1 MPDPGRQ
8 NVDLLLCA
16 RWVIPVIPANVVLQD
31 HAIAISD
38 DRITAICPR
47 SEALELYT
55 AQKTIELGHHL
66 LIPGL
71 INAHGHAAMS
81 LFKGIAND
89 KPLQQWL
96 QQDIWPAEQ
105 RWVNAEFVRDGVE
118 LAIAEMLLCG
128 TTCFSDMY
136 FFPEA
141 AAEAS
146 RRAGIRAQFAF
157 PILDFATVWGS
168 GPDHYISMGTELFDQ
183 YKNSALVH
191 IAFGPHAPYTVAP
204 AQLERIAMLS
214 EELQAGVQMHVHETA
229 AEVADAVALH
239 GVRPLRLLKN
249 IGLLNPRMQCVHAC
263 HLDPEDIADLAV
275 TASHVVHCPES
286 NLKLA
291 SGICPVPELAAAGVN
306 IALGT
311 DGAASNN
318 DLDLLGEVRTAALLA
333 KVEAGDAAALPAFQ
347 ALELATINGAR
358 ALGLEQSLGSLE
370 PGKMADLVAIDMD
383 ALRLQPIYSPLSQL
397 IFNQVSDR
405 VSHVWVG
412 GKALLEEGQLK
423 TLDTASIHARARAW
437 SAKITGAT
445 AES

>member
-8 NVDLLLCA
+8 NVDLLLFA

-31 HAIAISD
+31 HAVAITD

-47 SEALELYT
+47 NEAQQHFDAPRTVELS
-55 AQKTIELGHHL
+55 QHL

-96 QQDIWPAEQ
+96 EEDIWPAEQ
-105 RWVNAEFVRDGVE
+105 RWVNAEFVHDGVE

-141 AAEAS
+141 AAQAS

-168 GPDHYISMGTELFDQ
+168 GPDHYISMGIELFDQ
-183 YKNSALVH
+183 YKNSDLVQ
-191 IAFGPHAPYTVAP
+191 IAFGPHAPYTIAP

-214 EELQAGVQMHVHETA
+214 EELQACVQMHLHETA
-229 AEVADAVALH
+229 KEVSVAVAQH

-249 IGLLNPRMQCVHAC
+249 VGLLNPRMQCVHAC
-263 HLDPEDIADLAV
+263 QLDREDIADLAL

-286 NLKLA
+286 NLPRA
-291 SGICPVPELAAAGVN
+291 SGICPVSELASAGVN
-306 IALGT
+306 VALGT
-311 DGAASNN
+311 DSAASNN
-318 DLDLLGEVRTAALLA
+318 DLDLLGEMRTAALLA
-333 KVEAGDAAALPAFQ
+333 KIETNDAAALPAFK

-358 ALGLEQSLGSLE
+358 ALGMEHNLGSLE
-370 PGKMADLVAIDMD
+370 PGKMADIVAVDMS
-383 ALRLQPIYSPLSQL
+383 ALRLQPIYNPLSQL
-397 IFNQVSDR
+397 VFNQLSDR

-423 TLDTASIHARARAW
+423 TLDPESIHARAKAW
-437 SAKITGAT
+437 SDKITGA
-445 AES
+445 SI

>member
-1 MPDPGRQ
+1 MPDQGRQ
-8 NVDLLLCA
+8 KVDSLLFA
-16 RWVIPVIPANVVLQD
+16 RWIIPVIPADIVLRD
-31 HAIAISD
+31 HAIAITD
-38 DRITAICPR
+38 DRIISICSR
-47 SEALELYT
+47 SDALQRFDALRT
-55 AQKTIELGHHL
+55 VELGQHL

-81 LFKGIAND
+81 LFRGIAND

-146 RRAGIRAQFAF
+146 RKAGIRAQLAF

-168 GPDHYISMGTELFDQ
+168 GPDHYISMGIELFDQ
-183 YKNSALVH
+183 YKNSALVQ
-191 IAFGPHAPYTVAP
+191 IAFGPHAPYTIAP

-214 EELQAGVQMHVHETA
+214 EELQACVQMHVHETA
-229 AEVADAVALH
+229 GEVSDAVARH
-239 GVRPLRLLKN
+239 GYRPLRMLKN

-263 HLDPEDIADLAV
+263 HLDGDDIADIAL

-291 SGICPVPELAAAGVN
+291 SGICPLNELADAGVN

-311 DGAASNN
+311 DSAASNN
-318 DLDLLGEVRTAALLA
+318 DLDLLGEMRTAALLA
-333 KVEAGDAAALPAFQ
+333 KVEATDASALPAFK

-358 ALGLEQSLGSLE
+358 ALGLEHSLGSLE
-370 PGKMADLVAIDMD
+370 PGKMADVVAIDMS

-397 IFNQVSDR
+397 VFNQLSDR

-412 GKALLEEGQLK
+412 GRALLEDGQFK
-423 TLDTASIHARARAW
+423 TLDTESIHGRASAW
-437 SAKITGAT
+437 SDKITGA
-445 AES
+445 SS